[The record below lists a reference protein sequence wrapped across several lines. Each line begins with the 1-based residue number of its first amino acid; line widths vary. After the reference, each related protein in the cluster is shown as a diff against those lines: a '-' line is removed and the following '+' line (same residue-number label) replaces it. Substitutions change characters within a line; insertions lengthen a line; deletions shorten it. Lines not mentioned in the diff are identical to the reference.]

1 MILNLVNFAV
11 TPYVSREG
19 VLFETSEHNY
29 QYLKAVYFQ
38 DYNTAAIQSCRKNI
52 MLLVRISFVF

>member
-38 DYNTAAIQSCRKNI
+38 AATLLQSNHVEKI
-52 MLLVRISFVF
+52 